1 MHVENL
7 YQRSPLESGT
17 IITTDANPL
26 AAKIHNRM
34 PVLLDEDDYDA
45 WLDPANLDGESLR
58 YLFEPF
64 PVDRMSVRPVSTFV
78 NNARHGGP
86 ECVADADSDGG

>member
-1 MHVENL
+1 MAGQIPASGVE
-7 YQRSPLESGT
+7 PE
-17 IITTDANPL
+17 

-34 PVLLDEDDYDA
+34 PVLLDERDYDA
-45 WLDPANLDGESLR
+45 WLDPKNQDGESLR

-78 NNARHGGP
+78 NNARHEGP
-86 ECVADADSDGG
+86 ECVADGASDGDLA